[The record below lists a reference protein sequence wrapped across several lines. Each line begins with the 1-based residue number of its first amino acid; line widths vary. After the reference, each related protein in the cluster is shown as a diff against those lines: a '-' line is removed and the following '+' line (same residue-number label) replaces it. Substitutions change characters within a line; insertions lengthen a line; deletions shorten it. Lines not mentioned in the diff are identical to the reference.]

1 MTEDSMELHVD
12 RGMVDGVEV
21 GGFSIRVTDLE
32 ASAKKYRKQR
42 ALPAVKDV
50 DVIDGVLG
58 IERDGKVRPCR
69 FLQQRVYP
77 DPDAPERE
85 GVKAE
90 DLRRFVQVLD
100 HCVRHGRLAYGQL
113 APIVMMP
120 LVRLDGPQR
129 AMLTVYSFS
138 DYSIGELNAWL
149 GCKCFDEEG
158 SLPNDQWPN
167 IWRRWNDGGFRE
179 RVWHEVL
186 EGAAVSDEVVD
197 AMAYAVLSIESC
209 ISAQFPGDALDMAHV
224 GEAIEY
230 AADVARIVWRAK

>member
-1 MTEDSMELHVD
+1 MSDELASIA
-12 RGMVDGVEV
+12 GPSGTKAE
-21 GGFSIRVTDLE
+21 GFSLAIISLE
-32 ASAKKYRKQR
+32 GRAKKYRKQR

-69 FLQQRVYP
+69 FLQQLVYP

-120 LVRLDGPQR
+120 LAHLDGPQR
-129 AMLTVYSFS
+129 AMLVVYAFS
-138 DYSIGELNAWL
+138 DYSTDELNAWL

-158 SLPNDQWPN
+158 TIPNDQWPN

-186 EGAAVSDEVVD
+186 EGAAVSDALIEE
-197 AMAYAVLSIESC
+197 MAQAVLSIESC
-209 ISAQFPGDALDMAHV
+209 ISAQFPGDALDMPHV

-230 AADVARIVWRAK
+230 AADVAHIARRAR